1 MTPHAPNYPACTLAI
16 ALAVATLAILPACS
30 LMPWSNNDMIVDSDP
45 SIPPI
50 AVDAASTRHL
60 IVMRVPTG
68 GWTLSVDK
76 DEVIPDGRRVYV
88 TARRPDPAFMHT
100 QAFVNLRA
108 LTDVPVTTDI
118 EVVARVLDRH
128 AKPDSDVYARINP
141 AASIEQLEADN

>member
-1 MTPHAPNYPACTLAI
+1 LA
-16 ALAVATLAILPACS
+16 AVALGTVPACS

-50 AVDAASTRHL
+50 AAEAANDRHL

-76 DEVIPDGRRVYV
+76 DEVIPAGRRVYV

-108 LTDVPVTTDI
+108 LTDVPVSTDI

-128 AKPDSDVYARINP
+128 AKPNSDVYARVDP
-141 AASIEQLEADN
+141 AASIEQLGSDN